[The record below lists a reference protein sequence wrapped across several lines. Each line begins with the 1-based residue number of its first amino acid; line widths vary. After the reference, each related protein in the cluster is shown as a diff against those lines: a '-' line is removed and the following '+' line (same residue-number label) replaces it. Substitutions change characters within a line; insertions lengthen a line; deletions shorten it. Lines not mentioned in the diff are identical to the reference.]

1 MNRPMSEPALLE
13 SPRRPVLALRTLALM
28 LSALLLVQCAETN
41 LPFTERS
48 TPAQQTAEVPPKVE
62 QPAPAPTPVPEQ
74 MQPAPRAEVT
84 VQQAPVLVPP
94 LGATAEPV
102 RVGLLL
108 PLSGAPEAQRIGQA
122 MLDTAT
128 LALFDLGG
136 KRLQLLPRDTG
147 GTAEGAQ
154 TAAAALLEEGVQLL
168 LGPVFSTSV
177 EAAAPLARARGV
189 PMIAFS
195 SNNRVAGDGVYLL
208 SFTPQ
213 QEVDRVVDYVFSK
226 GARRFAAIVPE
237 DQYGQAVLQALRDS
251 VLMRNGELAGVEFV
265 TADGT
270 DAHEPVKRLARYAE
284 RHQDLLDRRRELA
297 AMDTAASRRRL
308 AALKNRDTLGS
319 VDFDAVMLAA
329 GGETLRQ
336 VAPLLPYYDIDV
348 GGVHLL
354 GTGRWDAPDIGREP
368 AMIGGLFAGAERTA
382 IETFGRRFEALFGR
396 PPLRLASLAYDAAA
410 LAALLSQGDGEPD
423 FSAANLTDP
432 AGFAGVD
439 GVFRFRPDGRA
450 ERGLAVLQIERD
462 ALTVVSPAP
471 TGFVGALTN

>member
-1 MNRPMSEPALLE
+1 
-13 SPRRPVLALRTLALM
+13 M
-28 LSALLLVQCAETN
+28 LSTLLLVQCADAN
-41 LPFTERS
+41 LS
-48 TPAQQTAEVPPKVE
+48 LNSPA
-62 QPAPAPTPVPEQ
+62 APAPKVAESKPVEEPRPQPQPEPSPI
-74 MQPAPRAEVT
+74 PAPQVQQPRPEVT

-108 PLSGAPEAQRIGQA
+108 PLSGTPEAKRIGQA
-122 MLDTAT
+122 MLDTAM

-136 KRLQLLPRDTG
+136 QRLQLLPRDTG
-147 GTAEGAQ
+147 GTAEGAR
-154 TAAAALLEEGVQLL
+154 AAAAGLLEEGVQLL
-168 LGPVFSTSV
+168 LGPVFSASV
-177 EAAAPLARARGV
+177 EAAAPLARERGV

-195 SNNRVAGDGVYLL
+195 SDTRVAGEGVYLL

-213 QEVDRVVDYVFSK
+213 QEVDRVVAYVIEQ

-237 DQYGQAVLQALRDS
+237 DRYGQVVLEALRDS
-251 VLMRNGELAGVEFV
+251 VTRHSAELVSVEFV
-265 TADGT
+265 PADGS
-270 DAHEPVKRLARYAE
+270 DAHEPVKRLARYAS
-284 RHQDLLDRRRELA
+284 RHQALLERRSELA
-297 AMDTAASRRRL
+297 AMNTAAARRRL
-308 AALKNRDTLGS
+308 AALKNRDTLGT

-329 GGETLRQ
+329 GGEALRQ

-354 GTGRWDAPDIGREP
+354 GTGRWDAPGIGNEP

-382 IETFGRRFEALFGR
+382 IEAFRTRFEARFGR

-410 LAALLSQGDGEPD
+410 LAALLSQGEGEPD
-423 FSAANLTDP
+423 FSAENLTDP

-450 ERGLAVLQIERD
+450 ERGLAVLQIARD
-462 ALTVVSPAP
+462 TLNVVSPAP
-471 TGFVGALTN
+471 TGFVAPLTN